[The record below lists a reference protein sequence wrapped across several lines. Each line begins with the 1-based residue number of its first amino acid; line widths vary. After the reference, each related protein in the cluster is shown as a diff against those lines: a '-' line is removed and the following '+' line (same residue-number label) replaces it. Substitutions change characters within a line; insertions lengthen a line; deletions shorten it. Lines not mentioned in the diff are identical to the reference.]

1 VPWSDSL
8 FFALGCVAEPYSL
21 LNMDE
26 LILSAT
32 LDHEAVTA
40 VVSQF
45 VESDGNYLRLNPT
58 PHGNATPGAVGL
70 VPPGDVYRSSTVF
83 LIKGKVD
90 PRALVALNRCGISYE
105 PSRSLMS
112 GLALTKRRLQ
122 EKPSLVLSRP
132 PSGLARSMR
141 STFLLR

>member
-1 VPWSDSL
+1 MPWSDSPL
-8 FFALGCVAEPYSL
+8 FALDCVAEPYSL
-21 LNMDE
+21 LNMNE

-105 PSRSLMS
+105 PSRYSMS
-112 GLALTKRRLQ
+112 SLALTKRRPQ
-122 EKPSLVLSRP
+122 EKLSLVLSLLPR
-132 PSGLARSMR
+132 GLARSIR
-141 STFLLR
+141 SIFLPI

>member
-1 VPWSDSL
+1 MPWSDCL
-8 FFALGCVAEPYSL
+8 FFALGCVAEPYVL

-26 LILSAT
+26 FILSVAV
-32 LDHEAVTA
+32 DHEAVTA

-58 PHGNATPGAVGL
+58 PHSNATPGAVGL
-70 VPPGDVYRSSTVF
+70 APLGDIYRSSTVF

-105 PSRSLMS
+105 PSRYSMS
-112 GLALTKRRLQ
+112 SLALTKRRPQ
-122 EKPSLVLSRP
+122 EKLSLVLSLLPR
-132 PSGLARSMR
+132 GLARSIR
-141 STFLLR
+141 SIFLPI